1 MACKIAVRN
10 LLKDA
15 VVEMTPA
22 AEPDLGEQ
30 YLSDGPG
37 GLGAMFGDLTADPV
51 VVADLSVDILGQDG
65 SVEGANSG
73 DTIAVSGA
81 IGLSLETDW
90 SVVTQSDAD
99 GNGYLSVAD
108 DAGIGTADHGG
119 NDRSL
124 FMATDESI
132 AIAKLSLTV
141 HAGAAYRMGA
151 WAMKLGDDLGQAGV
165 RLYDPVSG
173 TYLHTGGTWGSINYV
188 LLAGTFD
195 AGVTWFG
202 VNSGA
207 GVDFTAP
214 GDLGDAD
221 VTLELQLVLQ
231 NGGASQ
237 GRWDDISLSLLK
249 AADLMM
255 VAGNHNIPLSAAP
268 VWKTS
273 DDGVSWTTRATFTV
287 AKGQFWAVLTS
298 PVTARFHSFT
308 VPGTP
313 IVKYFLGEL
322 ILAATQV
329 FPRTAMEKL
338 DVTYDEMGQARLAG
352 PAGVEYVANRG
363 PYPVRTLAMTNRL
376 RIEAEEVTA
385 REILIDGLRGGA
397 NECVVFPA
405 TKHFPRLAIF
415 GRILQPITFTMAT
428 QGTPLDDDDAEAGAL
443 EHYSDLSWSVRE
455 GQGFEVDD

>member
-1 MACKIAVRN
+1 MACRIAVRN

-15 VVEMTPA
+15 VVTMTPA
-22 AEPDLGEQ
+22 AEADLGEA

-37 GLGAMFGDLTADPV
+37 GLGGMFGSLAADPV
-51 VVADLSVDILGQDG
+51 IVADLSVDILGQDG
-65 SVEGANSG
+65 SVEGAGSG

-81 IGLSLETDW
+81 IGLSLQTDW
-90 SVVTQSDAD
+90 TVITQSAAD
-99 GNGYLSVAD
+99 GNGYLSVVD
-108 DAGIGTADHGG
+108 DAAIGTADHGG

-141 HAGAAYRMGA
+141 HAGAPYRMGA
-151 WAMKLGDDLGQAGV
+151 WSMKLGDNTGQAGV

-195 AGVTWFG
+195 SGATWFG
-202 VNSGA
+202 INSGA

-255 VAGNHNIPLSAAP
+255 VAGNHNLPLSAAP

-287 AKGQFWAVLTS
+287 VKGQFWALLAS

-313 IVKYFLGEL
+313 IVKYFVGEL
-322 ILAATQV
+322 ILAATEV
-329 FPRTAMEKL
+329 IPNGPEDPVSISYAEK
-338 DVTYDEMGQARLAG
+338 GQARLAS
-352 PAGVEYVANRG
+352 PAGTEYVSNRG
-363 PYPVRTLAMTNRL
+363 PYPPRTVSFGMSFRDA
-376 RIEAEEVTA
+376 AETQTA
-385 REILIDGLRGGA
+385 IGILVDELRGGRY
-397 NECVVFPA
+397 ECVILPETVQFPW
-405 TKHFPRLAIF
+405 LAIF
-415 GRILQPITFTMAT
+415 GRVPEPMEFRLSPRSGDLPLGDGQEHYAAVSLTFFE
-428 QGTPLDDDDAEAGAL
+428 GPGFELDD
-443 EHYSDLSWSVRE
+443 
-455 GQGFEVDD
+455 